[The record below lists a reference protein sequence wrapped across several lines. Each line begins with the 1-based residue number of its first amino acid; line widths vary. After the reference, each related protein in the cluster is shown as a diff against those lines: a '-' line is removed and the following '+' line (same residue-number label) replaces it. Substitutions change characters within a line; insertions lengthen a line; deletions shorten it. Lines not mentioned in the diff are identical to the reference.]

1 MSPGDSHGIVGGAP
15 VRDDHFVNPS
25 MPLQF
30 RQINGVRALSDSL
43 STDYFQPPVAPHA
56 LLTLPVDP
64 P

>member
-1 MSPGDSHGIVGGAP
+1 MSQEAALERYFAEAAAWDADRAALDQFLARGDH
-15 VRDDHFVNPS
+15 
-25 MPLQF
+25 LL
-30 RQINGVRALSDSL
+30 RALSDSL